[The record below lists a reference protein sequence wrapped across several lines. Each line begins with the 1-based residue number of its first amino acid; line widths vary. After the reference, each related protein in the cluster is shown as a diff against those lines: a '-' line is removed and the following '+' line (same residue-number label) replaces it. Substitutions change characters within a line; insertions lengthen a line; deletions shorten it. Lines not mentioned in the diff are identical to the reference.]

1 MQLNPH
7 YAELNESYLFSTIAH
22 KVADY
27 QKAHP
32 DADIIRLGIGDVT
45 LPLAASVTE
54 AMHRAVEEQGHKDTF
69 HGYIPSEQGYEFLR
83 DAILLTIADHG
94 YINAVT
100 KRLYPEIA
108 KRNMTTASRVERA
121 IRHAIEVAWDLSL
134 IHI

>member
-32 DADIIRLGIGDVT
+32 EADVIRLGIGDVT

-54 AMHRAVEEQGHKDTF
+54 AMHKAVEEQGHKGTF
-69 HGYIPSEQGYEFLR
+69 HGYIPSETE
-83 DAILLTIADHG
+83 LLLLGFVTRLGRCADC
-94 YINAVT
+94 
-100 KRLYPEIA
+100 
-108 KRNMTTASRVERA
+108 SRQTC
-121 IRHAIEVAWDLSL
+121 
-134 IHI
+134 